1 MVKAQKI
8 EKPRAEWG
16 SDVVVDLLKA
26 FEIEYIAINP
36 GATFRGLHDSLVNYG
51 GNHAPEIILCNH
63 EEIAVALAHGYA
75 RAKGRPMAAAV
86 HNVVGLQHA
95 SMAIYNAWADRLPVI
110 VLGGTG
116 PMDSAN
122 RRPWIDWVHTANVQG
137 NLVRD
142 FCKWDDQPASV
153 EAVPESFIR
162 AYRLATTDPQGPVYI
177 CYDGD
182 VQEKQLDSEVT
193 FPSLDRYPAPL
204 SLQAPEGGFDK
215 TIRWL
220 LEAKKPVILADW
232 VGRREAGFNALG
244 ELAELL
250 AAPVLDQFG
259 RFNFPVQHSLNLTG
273 QADKV
278 IPQADLILAL
288 DVTDLEGATTRRAQ
302 ERGNR
307 RAMPLMAASGKIV
320 NVGLDDLL
328 VRAWATDFNKLREAD
343 LMIMADTSVFLPELV
358 RRLKEEKKF
367 GDSKDEI
374 ARRRSDWGKIY
385 EAKKAALEK
394 ELKTKWDEKPISMTR
409 IYAELNEALKNED
422 WVLTNGSSQGKENF
436 YLPAAKFNQILGKYK
451 GGGLGY
457 GMPASLGAALAHKG
471 SGKFCINIQPDG
483 DLLFTVSSIW
493 TAVHHQIPLLSIVC
507 SNRSY
512 FNDEEH
518 QERIAIQRN
527 RAVENKTVGIR
538 IEDPNVDFGAMART
552 YGCWG
557 AGPITEAKDL
567 IKTLREAVKVVKDG
581 KPALVDV
588 VCQMR

>member
-1 MVKAQKI
+1 MVKAQNL
-8 EKPRAEWG
+8 ERPRAEWG

-86 HNVVGLQHA
+86 HNIVGLQHA

-142 FCKWDDQPASV
+142 FVKWDDQPGSV

-177 CYDGD
+177 CYDAD
-182 VQEKQLDSEVT
+182 VQEKKLDGEIGIA
-193 FPSLDRYPAPL
+193 SLDRYPAPL
-204 SLQAPEGGFDK
+204 PLQAPEEGFDR
-215 TIRWL
+215 TIRWS
-220 LEAKKPVILADW
+220 LEAKRPVLIADW
-232 VGRREAGFNALG
+232 VGRREAGFKALA

-250 AAPVLDQFG
+250 GAPVLDQWG
-259 RFNFPVQHSLNLTG
+259 RFNFPVQHPLNLSG
-273 QADKV
+273 QSDKV

-288 DVTDLEGATTRRAQ
+288 DVPDLEGATARRGQ
-302 ERGNR
+302 GGGNR
-307 RAMPLMAASGKIV
+307 RATPLLAADAKVI
-320 NVGLDDLL
+320 NVSLDDLL

-343 LMIMADTSVFLPELV
+343 LMITADTSVFLPELV
-358 RRLKEEKKF
+358 RRLKAEKKL
-367 GDSKDEI
+367 GALKDDIED
-374 ARRRSDWGKIY
+374 RRSDWEKLY
-385 EAKKAALEK
+385 QAKQAALQN
-394 ELKTKWDEKPISMTR
+394 ELKSKWDEKPVSMTR
-409 IYAELNEALKNED
+409 IYAELAEALKGED
-422 WVLTNGSSQGKENF
+422 WVLTNGSSQGKENL

-457 GMPASLGAALAHKG
+457 GLPASLGAALAHER
-471 SGKFCINIQPDG
+471 SGKFCVNIQPDG
-483 DLLFTVSSIW
+483 DLLFTVSALW

-518 QERIAIQRN
+518 QERIAVVRN
-527 RAVENKTVGIR
+527 RPVENKTIGIR

-557 AGPITEAKDL
+557 AGPITEPKDL
-567 IKTLREAVKVVKDG
+567 IKTLREAVKVVKSG
-581 KPALVDV
+581 KPALIDV